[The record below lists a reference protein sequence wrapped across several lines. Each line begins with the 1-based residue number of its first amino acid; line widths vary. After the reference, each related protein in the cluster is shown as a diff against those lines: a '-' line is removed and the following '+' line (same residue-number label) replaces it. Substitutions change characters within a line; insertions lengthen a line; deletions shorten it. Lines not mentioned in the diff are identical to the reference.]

1 MKLYLGE
8 VTYGT
13 EKMPKRVLEEY
24 ASLVLTKLRKLLF
37 EDNIRTEHGIG
48 KSNEEY
54 KVIFDDGHIVR
65 FENYEIEDFYKK
77 VGKQK
82 KKSNKKENPT
92 IDVNILN
99 KENKYDNE
107 ITM

>member
-8 VTYGT
+8 VTYGN

-37 EDNIRTEHGIG
+37 EDNIRTEHGFG
-48 KSNEEY
+48 KSIEEY
-54 KVIFDDGHIVR
+54 KVIFDDGHIAR
-65 FENYEIEDFYKK
+65 FANYEIQDFYEK
-77 VGKQK
+77 VNKQK
-82 KKSNKKENPT
+82 KKSNKKEKPT
-92 IDVNILN
+92 IDVNMLN

-107 ITM
+107 LTM